1 MKANENK
8 FIIQSITYS
17 AALLLISG
25 SVIQSFLL
33 ENGLSETVVTLY
45 LSIVQM
51 VQVGAMLV
59 VSQLIDSV
67 KNVLR
72 LSAFSTLFQIGMYLA
87 LILLCVFNDITLTL
101 KYTLVFS
108 AGIFT
113 NIIQAIYNIVSYK
126 TPYHIIDMRRF
137 GYLTA
142 VLGVLTGII
151 CSVIT
156 AIMSYFTK
164 NFDYNTVMLIS
175 FTVGAIIMLA
185 SYIIIISFKDIK
197 GQSAAPQ
204 KPKRHVNLLKYK
216 PFTVLILPNLFR
228 GFCTGLLSV
237 CMTIGFSL
245 GITDKSSGATLSMLL
260 QISLIVSCLIY
271 AFLSKKNI
279 DGLVVF
285 VSSALLFA
293 VMPFMFSGGMLMFY
307 TVYIVANF
315 FINFVNYAVPVVITK
330 VVDYDYMGAYSS
342 WRMIIHTLGI
352 ALSNILL
359 TPMLKH
365 IGPVWIFL
373 IAGVLQL
380 ISGIFYYVFSK
391 RNRIEM
397 SAGN

>member
-1 MKANENK
+1 MKTNENK

-33 ENGLSETVVTLY
+33 ENGLSETMVTIY

-59 VSQLIDSV
+59 VSLLIDRV
-67 KNVLR
+67 KNILR
-72 LSAFSTLFQIGMYLA
+72 LCAFSTLFQIGLYLA
-87 LILLCVFNDITLTL
+87 LILLCVFNDITLTF

-113 NIIQAIYNIVSYK
+113 NIIQAIYNTVSYK
-126 TPYHIIDMRRF
+126 VPYHVIDMRRF

-142 VLGVLTGII
+142 VLGVVTGII
-151 CSVIT
+151 CSAIT
-156 AIMSYFTK
+156 ALMSFFTK
-164 NFDYNTVMLIS
+164 NYDYNTVMLIS
-175 FTVGAIIMLA
+175 FAVGAITMLVT
-185 SYIIIISFKDIK
+185 YIIILSFKDIK

-204 KPKRHVNLLKYK
+204 KPKKPVNLLKYK

-237 CMTIGFSL
+237 CMTVGFSL

-260 QISLIVSCLIY
+260 QISVIVSCLIY

-279 DGLVVF
+279 DGLVVMI
-285 VSSALLFA
+285 SSALLLA
-293 VMPFMFSGGMLMFY
+293 VMPFMFSGGMLIF
-307 TVYIVANF
+307 YIVYFAANF
-315 FINFVNYAVPVVITK
+315 FINFVNYAVPVAITK
-330 VVDYDYMGAYSS
+330 FVDYDHIGAYSS
-342 WRMIIHTLGI
+342 WRMLIHTLGI
-352 ALSNILL
+352 ALSNMLL
-359 TPMLKH
+359 TPMLRL
-365 IGPVWIFL
+365 IGPVWIFV

-380 ISGIFYYVFSK
+380 ISGISYYVFSK
-391 RNRIEM
+391 KNRIEM
-397 SAGN
+397 

>member
-1 MKANENK
+1 
-8 FIIQSITYS
+8 
-17 AALLLISG
+17 
-25 SVIQSFLL
+25 LL

-156 AIMSYFTK
+156 ALMSYFTK

-185 SYIIIISFKDIK
+185 TYIIIISFKDIK

-307 TVYIVANF
+307 TVYLAANF

-330 VVDYDYMGAYSS
+330 FVDYDYIGAYSS

-391 RNRIEM
+391 RNCIEM